1 MSNSI
6 LEKVKSYFKLNP
18 SAVTEI
24 IAYIASITSTIISI
38 YSVENPSSQLKIVFL
53 IAIAGWLFL
62 FIREIVKIFKAKVY
76 DKIKEK
82 TKIDS
87 YMKKLYENATGSIFI
102 STTGGMNWATPEIM
116 HVLSKK
122 AASSRVVIFV
132 PSQNSKTMELMH
144 NGAKIIDKSQI
155 GFAPSLNY
163 SIINPSSR
171 DSIIAIGRPQKND
184 FHCISEYGS
193 SSDVIVVASELARFM
208 DNIK

>member
-1 MSNSI
+1 MSNANV
-6 LEKVKSYFKLNP
+6 EKVKSYFKLNP
-18 SAVTEI
+18 SAITEI
-24 IAYIASITSTIISI
+24 VAYIASITSTIISI
-38 YSVENPSSQLKIVFL
+38 SNVEKPSWRLILVVC
-53 IAIAGWLFL
+53 IAIAGWFFL

-76 DKIKEK
+76 DKKKEK
-82 TKIDS
+82 DEIDS

-116 HVLSKK
+116 KVLSEK

-132 PSQNSKTMELMH
+132 PSQNTKTMKLMH
-144 NGAKIIDKSQI
+144 DGAKIIDKSKI

-163 SIINPSSR
+163 SIINPDSR
-171 DSIIAIGRPQKND
+171 DSIIAIGRSQKND